1 MKIKKF
7 LLLLI
12 VICNIIMNSTDI
24 FATDSDIIDIEYI
37 SSIVSN
43 AYFLTS
49 NGNLFITGGDSHNY
63 FGETEY
69 IEDISKYTGTNKE
82 KYIINNY
89 YMGFN
94 NGNPFRI
101 ATNVKKI
108 KSGYEN
114 IYIIKNDNSL
124 WARGR
129 NIYCQD
135 EANVDEGYI
144 YINEFSKIDNNVSNV
159 FCSDDS
165 SNDFLF
171 YTKTD
176 GSLWMIGNCALTG
189 ITSIIDNGYT
199 IVPIKVMDNIN
210 MVDEEYKKIYIL
222 NNDNI
227 LYKVINGSIEKIAE
241 NISYMKGYNSNEY
254 ILTLDNELYILPHEI
269 DNFNEA
275 TKVKENIN
283 CFYNMDSVSLTTS
296 LIYILNLKGELF
308 KLSIDSNLNIISEK
322 KIFDN
327 IKEFNIEDNS
337 IGLALTNSGELYA
350 ISSTDEIP
358 KKISDNIKKI
368 INNIYVLNSDGV
380 GFYAYA
386 YDLTEKFNFN
396 TNGDEFIDI
405 SYNKWAEDEI
415 NSAINS
421 DIVPAFLQCKYK
433 ENITREE
440 FCKLVI
446 KMLITKENT
455 NIDRYIQDN
464 NIVID
469 KEYFKDTQN
478 KEILLAVSL
487 GIVKGFDDNT
497 FLPNKNI
504 TRQEAAVM
512 INNVT
517 KLLHIY
523 GVNNDKKFFD
533 DYDIANWAKESVY
546 NVSTISDKN
555 NNFVISGIGNNKFD
569 PQGLYT
575 REQAIATIYRVFDVY
590 LEEYKS

>member
-43 AYFLTS
+43 VYFLTS

-283 CFYNMDSVSLTTS
+283 CFYNMDSGSLTTS

-322 KIFDN
+322 KILDN

-380 GFYAYA
+380 GFCAYA

-415 NSAINS
+415 NAAINS

-575 REQAIATIYRVFDVY
+575 HEQAIATIYRVYDVY